1 MRETN
6 IDSMK
11 YRKHTHL
18 AGVDVDIIVQEK
30 GKCVLTIKEA
40 YYSKSVDVS
49 GNKTDGYFIDFVENV
64 PSMVVNSTNRATV
77 SSIVKIKNKC
87 TSTESRNIG
96 SWKGLTI
103 ELTFD
108 PNVRMMG
115 KITGGIR
122 VSPISPNSTM
132 SDKNGLAVLNKS
144 KDLKELS
151 DNWNGLTKEEKSL
164 PTVTALKEQLK
175 TKLK

>member
-11 YRKHTHL
+11 HRKHTHL
-18 AGVDVDIIVQEK
+18 AGVDVDIIVHEK
-30 GKCVLTIKEA
+30 GKCILTIKYA
-40 YYSKSVDVS
+40 YYEEGVNVS
-49 GNKTDGYFIDFVENV
+49 GNKTDGYFIEFVENV
-64 PSMVVNSTNRATV
+64 PPMVVNSTNRSTIA
-77 SSIVKIKNKC
+77 SIVKIKTKC
-87 TSTESRNIG
+87 STVASRNIG
-96 SWKGLTI
+96 NWKGSVI

-115 KITGGIR
+115 KVTGGIR
-122 VSPISPNSTM
+122 VLPVSPNSTM
-132 SDKNGLAVLNKS
+132 SDKNGLMVLNKS

-151 DNWNGLTKEEKSL
+151 DNWGGLTKEEKSL

-175 TKLK
+175 IKLK

>member
-18 AGVDVDIIVQEK
+18 AGVDVDIIVHEK
-30 GKCVLTIKEA
+30 GKCILTIKEA
-40 YYSKSVDVS
+40 WHEKGANVS
-49 GNKTDGYFIDFVENV
+49 GNKTDGYFIEFVENV
-64 PSMVVNSTNRATV
+64 LPMVANSKNRDTIA
-77 SSIVKIKNKC
+77 SIVKIRTKC
-87 TSTESRNIG
+87 TAYDSRQIIN
-96 SWKGLTI
+96 WKGLVI
-103 ELTFD
+103 ELVFD
-108 PNVRMMG
+108 PSVTMMG
-115 KITGGIR
+115 KVTGGIR
-122 VSPISPNSTM
+122 VSPISPNSKM

-175 TKLK
+175 TKLI

>member
-18 AGVDVDIIVQEK
+18 AGVDVDIIVKEK
-30 GKCVLTIKEA
+30 GKCILTIKEA

-49 GNKTDGYFIDFVENV
+49 GNKTDGYFIDFMENV

-96 SWKGLTI
+96 NWKGLTI

-122 VSPISPNSTM
+122 VSPVSPNSKM

-175 TKLK
+175 TKLI

>member
-11 YRKHTHL
+11 YRKSTHL
-18 AGVDVDIIVQEK
+18 AGVDVDLIIVKK
-30 GKCVLTIKEA
+30 GKCVLTIKES
-40 YYSKSVDVS
+40 YYGKEELVS
-49 GNKTDGYFIDFVENV
+49 GKEIPGYFLEFEENV
-64 PSMVVNSTNRATV
+64 LPMMVNSTNRK
-77 SSIVKIKNKC
+77 KIAETYRIINK
-87 TSTESRNIG
+87 STTAESRNIG
-96 SWKGLTI
+96 NWVGFRI
-103 ELTFD
+103 ELLFD
-108 PNVRMMG
+108 NTVKMKG
-115 KITGGIR
+115 KVTGGIR
-122 VSPISPNSTM
+122 VKGISPNSKM

-175 TKLK
+175 TKLI